1 MVAAQED
8 GVVPL
13 ELVAGAGEVFVG
25 EVVGEVL
32 DVEAAG
38 VQGGGEPLVTFAVGG
53 GREVVEALL
62 MDGVHDPGFAR
73 DENAPG

>member
-1 MVAAQED
+1 MRRLGSAIDLVKVSGWRRGVGADVAEED

-13 ELVAGAGEVFVG
+13 ELVAGAGEAFVG

-38 VQGGGEPLVTFAVGG
+38 FQGGG
-53 GREVVEALL
+53 
-62 MDGVHDPGFAR
+62 
-73 DENAPG
+73 